1 MAGDLV
7 NMGSVIKCT
16 FGMVPMTLVVDE
28 PTVLADGPFA
38 ANIAAS
44 IPMDNILSFVMC
56 QSMAN
61 PENAAFAVTGVYAPC
76 IPITAPWIPGMPTT
90 LINGMPALDSS
101 SKCICCWGGE
111 ISAVTVDTVELS

>member
-1 MAGDLV
+1 MAGELV

-56 QSMAN
+56 